1 MSRRLKITLAVIVAA
16 SLLTASLGGVVAAA
30 GPVDASGSCPNFDV
44 RQELQLTGFCG
55 GGQGAG
61 FYGEGVTEAVC
72 QLLGLTT
79 EELQTLRLEGKSL
92 VEIAA
97 TSGVTE
103 GALVEAIMEVKRAF
117 IQEQVE
123 AGIITQELA
132 DLMLPNMLEMTYQA
146 VNRTSVGPVGSMA
159 GGAGKGW
166 GEPSDCTGPGD
177 MHQWGKNTR

>member
-79 EELQTLRLEGKSL
+79 EELQTLRLEGNSL

-97 TSGVTE
+97 ARGVSE
-103 GALVEAIMEVKRAF
+103 GALVEQMDVEDHAQKRCRARLL
-117 IQEQVE
+117 QSLGH
-123 AGIITQELA
+123 ALCG
-132 DLMLPNMLEMTYQA
+132 DH
-146 VNRTSVGPVGSMA
+146 
-159 GGAGKGW
+159 
-166 GEPSDCTGPGD
+166 GE
-177 MHQWGKNTR
+177 H